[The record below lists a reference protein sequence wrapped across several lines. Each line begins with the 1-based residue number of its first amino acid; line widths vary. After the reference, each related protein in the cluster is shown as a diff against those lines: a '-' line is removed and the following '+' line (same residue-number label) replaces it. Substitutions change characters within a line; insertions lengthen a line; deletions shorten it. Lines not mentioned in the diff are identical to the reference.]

1 MTPPTGAEYV
11 AAPFAGRPPRRTF
24 GSHPA
29 AFRRVSRRAPSRMV
43 DPARLDELRRQFEGN
58 PRRYFAPLASALR
71 RSGDARA
78 AVALARAQLAVYPG
92 HLTGHVILGQA
103 LLDAGDAGAARDAFA
118 RAAEL
123 DAGNVVALQQLL
135 TLARGAGDAVATRH
149 WTERLVE
156 ADPELAAEVTGAA
169 AGDFEPLDLEAIS
182 AAGDDPFTS
191 ATLDPRLAVDAG
203 WPAGATS
210 ATSADVA
217 VDAEGAPSAAP
228 LPHDSGAQSADAP
241 GALVRSAGDDRLV
254 LDPVVGLD
262 VPPADPFP
270 AEMRE
275 ALPTFLDDEPTVA
288 VPGDAGAFDT
298 PAVGEGPIVAPPAAP
313 FVTETMAALLA
324 SQGHTAQ
331 AVDVYERLLEQRPD
345 DERLRVR
352 LAALRGASVG
362 ESRPGAA
369 AGADDPAVGWA
380 DGSAQPATPAA
391 DSPEAGSPPE
401 GGGSPVLEFIDVHAE
416 APEAAV
422 HAADVDVAG
431 RGGALDVAGAVD
443 TPDGPHAAAGVAT
456 SAARRDEAPDDGDER
471 AARIWR
477 AAFAPLPA
485 EAAADPVA
493 AAGNVTPPP
502 ADAPV
507 EIAAGVP
514 AGAPGEPDGG
524 FDDLSFDRFFADA
537 PEPAPAGEFERWA
550 ADAARPGSSA
560 FDLTPPAGV
569 GAVTPEPVTSAT
581 AAPAVSAAPAHPA
594 PDDPDEDLAQFN
606 AWLRGLAE

>member
-1 MTPPTGAEYV
+1 
-11 AAPFAGRPPRRTF
+11 
-24 GSHPA
+24 
-29 AFRRVSRRAPSRMV
+29 
-43 DPARLDELRRQFEGN
+43 
-58 PRRYFAPLASALR
+58 
-71 RSGDARA
+71 
-78 AVALARAQLAVYPG
+78 
-92 HLTGHVILGQA
+92 
-103 LLDAGDAGAARDAFA
+103 
-118 RAAEL
+118 
-123 DAGNVVALQQLL
+123 
-135 TLARGAGDAVATRH
+135 
-149 WTERLVE
+149 
-156 ADPELAAEVTGAA
+156 
-169 AGDFEPLDLEAIS
+169 
-182 AAGDDPFTS
+182 
-191 ATLDPRLAVDAG
+191 
-203 WPAGATS
+203 
-210 ATSADVA
+210 
-217 VDAEGAPSAAP
+217 
-228 LPHDSGAQSADAP
+228 
-241 GALVRSAGDDRLV
+241 
-254 LDPVVGLD
+254 
-262 VPPADPFP
+262 
-270 AEMRE
+270 
-275 ALPTFLDDEPTVA
+275 

>member
-1 MTPPTGAEYV
+1 
-11 AAPFAGRPPRRTF
+11 
-24 GSHPA
+24 
-29 AFRRVSRRAPSRMV
+29 MV

-92 HLTGHVILGQA
+92 HLTGHVILGQS
-103 LLDAGDAGAARDAFA
+103 LLDVGDAGAARDAFA

-135 TLARGAGDAVATRH
+135 TLAREAGDAVATRH

-182 AAGDDPFTS
+182 AAGDDPFTA

-203 WPAGATS
+203 RPAGAAS
-210 ATSADVA
+210 AAAGSDVA
-217 VDAEGAPSAAP
+217 VDAEGVPSAAP
-228 LPHDSGAQSADAP
+228 RPPDAEAQSPDAP
-241 GALVRSAGDDRLV
+241 GSLAVSAADDLLV

-275 ALPTFLDDEPTVA
+275 ALPTLLDDEPAVA
-288 VPGDAGAFDT
+288 GSAVLGDAGGFDA

-345 DERLRVR
+345 DERLRAR
-352 LAALRGASVG
+352 LGALRGGPVDGS
-362 ESRPGAA
+362 GAGVA
-369 AGADDPAVGWA
+369 AGADDPVGGLP
-380 DGSAQPATPAA
+380 DGSAHPAMLDA
-391 DSPEAGSPPE
+391 DSSDAGSSDAGSSDAGSSDAGSSDAGSPDAGSPDDSA
-401 GGGSPVLEFIDVHAE
+401 SPVLEFIDVRAE
-416 APEAAV
+416 APETAV
-422 HAADVDVAG
+422 RAADVDVAAG
-431 RGGALDVAGAVD
+431 AGALDGAGVVD
-443 TPDGPHAAAGVAT
+443 TPGGAHPTAGAPASDVPR
-456 SAARRDEAPDDGDER
+456 SDAPDDADER

-493 AAGNVTPPP
+493 VAENFTPPP
-502 ADAPV
+502 AVAPAGAPV
-507 EIAAGVP
+507 ESTADLS
-514 AGAPGEPDGG
+514 AGAPGEPDAG

-560 FDLTPPAGV
+560 FDLTPTAGV
-569 GAVTPEPVTSAT
+569 GAVAPEPVASAT
-581 AAPAVSAAPAHPA
+581 AAPAVSAAPPHPAHPA